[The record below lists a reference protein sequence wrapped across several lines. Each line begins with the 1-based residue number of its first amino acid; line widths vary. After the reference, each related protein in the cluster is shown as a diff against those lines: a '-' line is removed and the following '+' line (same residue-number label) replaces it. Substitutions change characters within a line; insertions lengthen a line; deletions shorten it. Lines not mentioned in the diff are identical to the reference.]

1 MFWFNYSWAKLPKSK
16 KLDKSKNNHNFVK
29 IVSNVAKFCSSHI
42 VKFDFGLKNKGMGLG
57 LGIGMEISARSF
69 AVLMIIEPY
78 GILLGHHVLI
88 SLNVTN

>member
-1 MFWFNYSWAKLPKSK
+1 M
-16 KLDKSKNNHNFVK
+16 
-29 IVSNVAKFCSSHI
+29 
-42 VKFDFGLKNKGMGLG
+42 KFDFGLKNKGMGLG

-88 SLNVTN
+88 SLNVMMVKLDTIQVEINLCHSNEFSIFSLRRLRVSLAL